1 MVKNEVPYLVEWIE
15 FNRLQGVD
23 RFIIYDDGSSD
34 SASLVSEFYQQQEDL
49 DTTVH
54 VLQAIVGDQHLR
66 QQLTLQHCLDSFGN
80 TTDWM
85 MNLDVDEFL
94 YSPAFGTI
102 ASMLRN
108 MTAYSK
114 QSGLNLTAF
123 SSTNLNFGS
132 SGQQFRFE
140 NTLVR
145 GDNGR
150 VEHRNGCGAQLITD
164 HVLRGHYPHSQ
175 AHEDLTRSIGP
186 RICSLPGSFSPCRH
200 NPGKTVFSP
209 PAVATA
215 GVHFPE
221 KMSHPGARI
230 NWDPPLLVGNHYY
243 YRSREDVELKASQWR
258 MPEHVRNF
266 NITDGPLWSLVADD
280 FLRVR
285 WGPELARRMEQLTR
299 HRGSCAR
306 GVGRGAT

>member
-1 MVKNEVPYLVEWIE
+1 MVKNEAPYIVEWVE
-15 FNRLQGVD
+15 FNRQQGID

-34 SASLVSEFYQQQEDL
+34 NVSLLSEFYQQQDL
-49 DTTVH
+49 DITVH
-54 VLQAIVGDQHLR
+54 VLQAITGDLHLR
-66 QQLTLQHCLDSFGN
+66 QQLTLQHCLDAFGN

-108 MTAYSK
+108 MTAFSK
-114 QSGLNLTAF
+114 QHGLNLTAF
-123 SSTNLNFGS
+123 TSTNLNFGS

-140 NTLVR
+140 NALVQ
-145 GDNGR
+145 GDSGR
-150 VEHRNGCGAQLITD
+150 VEYRNGCGAQLITD
-164 HVLRGHYPHSQ
+164 HVLRGHFPYSQ
-175 AHEDLTRSIGP
+175 AHENLTRRIGP

-209 PAVATA
+209 PAVEIA

-221 KMSHPGARI
+221 KLRHPRASI
-230 NWDPPLLVGNHYY
+230 NWNPPLLVGNHYY

-258 MPEHVRNF
+258 MSEHVRNY
-266 NITDGPLWSLVADD
+266 NITDSLLWSVVPDD
-280 FLRVR
+280 FLRAR
-285 WGPELARRMEQLTR
+285 WGPELARRMRQLTSR
-299 HRGSCAR
+299 RGACAN
-306 GVGRGAT
+306 GVGRGTT